1 MFYHARKAQAR
12 SFLLILFIIILAPF
26 YSFAAGTESH
36 REAIVTAR
44 SKNFYK
50 GKKTRKYLT
59 LGGEYS
65 SDYNSKEREFNT
77 RYLYQSYRF
86 IHELD
91 FENESKYADSGSGA
105 DRKTVKKSEFYDLSL
120 SSKARIKDS
129 QNYGILFHRTMYDD
143 LSKYYY
149 DLHSAAGLGRMFFD
163 EGLHLDLSVGY
174 HDVKSFGHSVNFI
187 PSFRT
192 KFKISKNIQFMQRG
206 YWFLDHESMDNGIR
220 SRLSY
225 RINEAVSLELR
236 HNFEQRRYENDG
248 DNESENF
255 INRSITLG
263 LTFRLN

>member
-1 MFYHARKAQAR
+1 MYKTQAL
-12 SFLLILFIIILAPF
+12 SLLLIVIFTTLTPF
-26 YSFAAGTESH
+26 KSFAAGTESH

-50 GKKTRKYLT
+50 GNKNRKYLT
-59 LGGEYS
+59 LGGKYS
-65 SDYNSKEREFNT
+65 SDYNSKENEFNT

-86 IHELD
+86 INELD
-91 FENESKYADSGSGA
+91 FENESKYADSGSGT

-120 SSKARIKDS
+120 SSKARIKNGN
-129 QNYGILFHRTMYDD
+129 NYVILFHRTMYDD

-149 DLHSAAGLGRMFFD
+149 DLHTAAGLGKMFFN
-163 EGLHLDLSVGY
+163 EGFHLDLSVGY
-174 HDVKSFGHSVNFI
+174 HDVKNFGHNINFI

-192 KFKISKNIQFMQRG
+192 KFNISKNLRFTQRG

-225 RINEAVSLELR
+225 RINKQVSLELR

-248 DNESENF
+248 DNASENF